1 MKTLLTVILSILLL
15 LPVEAQQKRTAKK
28 PATTRTVS
36 KTTAKKTAAKPAAKP
51 AAKKSATGKT
61 TGKTTNNKTAAKK
74 TTTKKGANTKGKTP
88 VYTNAEIKG
97 LQNQRAAIKKKI
109 QEQEQLLRANK
120 ADIKKRLD
128 NLLVINS
135 EIDERQRSIDNIQ
148 KDITQIDG
156 NIDLLKTQLATLEA
170 QLEERQQKYVKSLR
184 YLARHRNIQDQLMFV
199 FSAQNMTQM
208 YRRARFVR
216 EYASY
221 QRAQGELVKS
231 KQEQVAA
238 KRQELEKEKG
248 NKNTLL
254 SKDKKEH
261 AALEGK
267 KGEQQQVVSTLQKQQ
282 KTIQG
287 IIDDQRKKD
296 QALNAQI
303 DKLIAEEVAKARAR
317 AAEEA
322 RRKAAAEAAAK
333 KRREEEL
340 ARKKAAAEAAARE
353 NARRVQEAR
362 EREARARAAA
372 REAAKKDQAARERA
386 EMEARKARAEREA
399 AERKATVE
407 KRRYESEV
415 SKARN
420 EVHEA
425 NLVSSVDRKLSSNF
439 ESNKGRLPIPI
450 TGGYRIVSHYGQYNV
465 EGLKNVRL
473 DNKGINILGSP
484 GAQARAIFDGEV
496 SAVFSYGGTSGVL
509 VRHGSYISVYCNLRS
524 VSVTRG
530 QKVSTRQVL
539 GTVGAD
545 NILQFQLRRETAKLN
560 PEVWLGR

>member
-15 LPVEAQQKRTAKK
+15 LPVEAQQKKTVQKLATSRTTSKAPAKT
-28 PATTRTVS
+28 AAS
-36 KTTAKKTAAKPAAKP
+36 KTTAKNTAKNNTTAKRPAAKRP
-51 AAKKSATGKT
+51 ANQKSA
-61 TGKTTNNKTAAKK
+61 NA
-74 TTTKKGANTKGKTP
+74 KGKTP

-372 REAAKKDQAARERA
+372 REAAKRDQAARERA

-465 EGLKNVRL
+465 EGLKNVTL
-473 DNKGINILGSP
+473 DNKGINILGAP